1 MGRYTQFAAMHET
14 EKTYLVDLLQ
24 SVPYRGDSDIKG
36 IAISGITADSRQVQ
50 PGNLF
55 IAVPGQAVDGHRY
68 IPEAEARGC
77 AAILA
82 EQGRMPPGGKRTVAT
97 IEVDDTRAALGLV
110 AANYYGHPAREM
122 RMIGIT
128 GTNGKTT
135 TAYLVEAI
143 IRATGRPG
151 VIGTINYR
159 YLSRDDEKVT
169 LEAPLTT
176 PDPITLHRLL
186 RRMAAAG
193 VSHVVMEVSSHALEQ
208 KRLAGLL
215 FDIAV
220 FTNLSRDHLDFHGDM
235 ETYFNCKKILFCE
248 HLKTDGKAV
257 VILEPPA
264 DASSDRPGGPGS
276 NWGHRLRA
284 ILDSQAAKP
293 AGRQSLAHGHSVRV
307 VTGCLTGPCDIY
319 PETFSS
325 DLDGITAEIVSPQ
338 GVLRLQSPLVG
349 AFNLKNLLAAIGVGI
364 SLDLDS
370 RQLEAVLAA
379 VRGIPG
385 RLERIQSKGGGYVFV
400 DYAHTPDALENV
412 LTTLRSLKPA
422 RLICVFGCGGD
433 RDTGKRPLMGKVA
446 ARFCD
451 VVLVTSDNPRTED
464 PEKILVD
471 IEQGLLA
478 SSLSR
483 VAADTLIAEQDK
495 GYDIISSRREAIR
508 TAVCNVRAGEVVVI
522 AGKGHEN
529 YQITDTGKHFFDDR
543 LEVKKYLKGECL
555 C

>member
-1 MGRYTQFAAMHET
+1 MHNTET
-14 EKTYLVDLLQ
+14 TYLVDLLQ
-24 SVPYRGDSDIKG
+24 SVQYRGDSDITG
-36 IAISGITADSRQVQ
+36 LTITGITADSRQVH

-55 IAVPGQAVDGHRY
+55 IAVSGQAVDGHQY

-77 AAILA
+77 AAILV
-82 EQGRMPPGGKRTVAT
+82 EQGRIPAGGKTTVAT

-143 IRATGRPG
+143 IRTAGRPG

-159 YLSRDDEKVT
+159 YRSRNDEEVT

-186 RRMAAAG
+186 RRMADAG

-208 KRLAGLL
+208 KRLAGLS

-248 HLKTDGKAV
+248 HLKRDGKAV

-264 DASSDRPGGPGS
+264 ATAADKSDGPDS
-276 NWGHRLRA
+276 DWGRRLRTELNA
-284 ILDSQAAKP
+284 PGAAP
-293 AGRQSLAHGHSVRV
+293 GARV
-307 VTGCLTGPCDIY
+307 VTGCLAGPCDIY

-370 RQLEAVLAA
+370 RQLEGVLTA

-385 RLERIQSKGGGYVFV
+385 RLERLQSKGGGYVFV

-412 LTTLRSLKPA
+412 LTTLRSLNPA

-433 RDTGKRPLMGKVA
+433 RDTGKRSLMGKVA
-446 ARFCD
+446 GRLCD
-451 VVLVTSDNPRTED
+451 LVLVTSDNPRTEN

-471 IEQGLLA
+471 IEQGLQA
-478 SSLSR
+478 SPLSR
-483 VAADTLIAEQDK
+483 VAADTLFAEQNR
-495 GYDIISSRREAIR
+495 GYDIISSRRQAIG
-508 TAVCNVRAGEVVVI
+508 TAVRNLRAGEVVVI

-543 LEVKKYLKGECL
+543 HEVRKYLKGECT

>member
-1 MGRYTQFAAMHET
+1 
-14 EKTYLVDLLQ
+14 
-24 SVPYRGDSDIKG
+24 
-36 IAISGITADSRQVQ
+36 
-50 PGNLF
+50 
-55 IAVPGQAVDGHRY
+55 
-68 IPEAEARGC
+68 
-77 AAILA
+77 
-82 EQGRMPPGGKRTVAT
+82 
-97 IEVDDTRAALGLV
+97 
-110 AANYYGHPAREM
+110 M

-128 GTNGKTT
+128 GTNGKTR

-143 IRATGRPG
+143 IGATGRPG

-159 YLSRDDEKVT
+159 YLSQDDEQID
-169 LEAPLTT
+169 LEAELTT

-186 RRMAAAG
+186 RRMASAG
-193 VSHVVMEVSSHALEQ
+193 VTHVVMEVSSHALQQ
-208 KRLAGLL
+208 KRLAGLS

-235 ETYFNCKKILFCE
+235 ETYFNCKKMLFCE

-257 VILEPPA
+257 VILEPPP
-264 DASSDRPGGPGS
+264 DASAADRPGGPGS
-276 NWGHRLRA
+276 DWGHRLRA
-284 ILDSQAAKP
+284 VLDSQAAEP
-293 AGRQSLAHGHSVRV
+293 AGRQTRPQGGAVKV
-307 VTGCLTGPCDIY
+307 VTGCLTGSCDIY
-319 PETFSS
+319 PATFSS

-338 GVLRLQSPLVG
+338 GVLCLQSPLVG
-349 AFNLKNLLAAIGVGI
+349 AFNLKNLLAAIGVGL

-370 RQLEAVLAA
+370 RQLEAILAT
-379 VRGIPG
+379 VKGIPG
-385 RLERIQSKGGGYVFV
+385 RLERIQSKEGGYVFV

-412 LTTLRSLKPA
+412 LTTLRNLKPA

-433 RDTGKRPLMGKVA
+433 RDTGKRALMGKVA
-446 ARFCD
+446 ARLCD

-478 SSLSR
+478 SPLSR
-483 VAADTLIAEQDK
+483 VAADTLFADQEK

-508 TAVCNVRAGEVVVI
+508 TAVRHVRANEVVVI

-529 YQITDTGKHFFDDR
+529 YQITDAGKHFFDDR
-543 LEVKKYLKGECL
+543 LEVRKYLKGECL

>member
-1 MGRYTQFAAMHET
+1 
-14 EKTYLVDLLQ
+14 
-24 SVPYRGDSDIKG
+24 
-36 IAISGITADSRQVQ
+36 VQ

-55 IAVPGQAVDGHRY
+55 IAVSGQAVDGHRY

-77 AAILA
+77 AAILV
-82 EQGRMPPGGKRTVAT
+82 EQGRIPPDVKTTVAT
-97 IEVDDTRAALGLV
+97 IEVDDTRTAQGLI

-143 IRATGRPG
+143 IRAAGRPG

-159 YLSRDDEKVT
+159 YLSRDDEEVT

-176 PDPITLHRLL
+176 PDPIILHRLL

-193 VSHVVMEVSSHALEQ
+193 ISHVVMEVSSHALEQ
-208 KRLAGLL
+208 KRLAGLF

-235 ETYFNCKKILFCE
+235 ETYFNCKKMLFCE
-248 HLKTDGKAV
+248 HMKTDGKAV

-264 DASSDRPGGPGS
+264 ATAADKPDGADSD
-276 NWGHRLRA
+276 WGHRLRA
-284 ILDSQAAKP
+284 VLDSQAAAP
-293 AGRQSLAHGHSVRV
+293 ARGQSRPQGHPVKV
-307 VTGCLTGPCDIY
+307 VTGCLAGPCDIY
-319 PETFSS
+319 PDTFSS

-364 SLDLDS
+364 SLALDS
-370 RQLEAVLAA
+370 RQLEDILAA
-379 VRGIPG
+379 VKGIPG
-385 RLERIQSKGGGYVFV
+385 RLERLQSKGGGYVFV

-412 LTTLRSLKPA
+412 LTTLRSLNPA

-433 RDTGKRPLMGKVA
+433 RDTGKRSLMGKVA
-446 ARFCD
+446 GRLCD
-451 VVLVTSDNPRTED
+451 VVLVTSDNPRTEN

-471 IEQGLLA
+471 IERGLQA
-478 SSLSR
+478 SPLSR
-483 VAADTLIAEQDK
+483 VAADTLLAEQNR
-495 GYDIISSRREAIR
+495 GYDIISSRRQAIGI
-508 TAVCNVRAGEVVVI
+508 AVRNVRAGEVVVI

-543 LEVKKYLKGECL
+543 HEVRKHLNGECT